1 MIPDKNKFS
10 FQGCPSHA
18 HAQVTVK
25 RRVSSGALKQ
35 IQASITEIQP
45 TVKTGVEATGN
56 EGEIRKR
63 TYTVSQER
71 IPFVFEI
78 PDVHEQKKYNDGNG
92 SCKDGK
98 GSCKDG
104 NGSCKDDSG
113 IYKVRNGSGKDGKGS
128 CKDAIESETV
138 SVLRRDKPSL
148 YSDSKSSKSE
158 KNLNPLDGKQIDS
171 SEVKCETM
179 VHATTETT
187 ALENKRKVLPP
198 SCKFTFCGKTL
209 HLDNV
214 SSHDSIYSHM
224 EALRMYLEKEL
235 GTRLLTAVYHYV
247 TNVSLEEHER
257 IKRTVTAILG
267 EDKMTYFPVLLQL
280 VACEAI
286 YFH

>member
-1 MIPDKNKFS
+1 MKHLVVPTLADTKIFS
-10 FQGCPSHA
+10 FQGCSS
-18 HAQVTVK
+18 HAQVNAK

-35 IQASITEIQP
+35 IQSSSTENQ
-45 TVKTGVEATGN
+45 TTAKTGSGATGT

-71 IPFVFEI
+71 RPSVFEI
-78 PDVHEQKKYNDGNG
+78 PDVDEQKKCND
-92 SCKDGK
+92 
-98 GSCKDG
+98 
-104 NGSCKDDSG
+104 
-113 IYKVRNGSGKDGKGS
+113 RNGSSKDGKGS
-128 CKDAIESETV
+128 CKDANRSETV
-138 SVLRRDKPSL
+138 SVLTTDKPSL
-148 YSDSKSSKSE
+148 YSVSESSKPG
-158 KNLNPLDGKQIDS
+158 KHLNLPGGKQVES
-171 SEVKCETM
+171 SDRKCKTM
-179 VHATTETT
+179 VHVTAETT

-247 TNVSLEEHER
+247 TNVPLEEHER
-257 IKRTVTAILG
+257 IRQTVTAILG

-280 VACEAI
+280 VACETI